1 MDTSKVIDINKSEVN
16 IYPQNSSY
24 DPITNTTTVIYGSKE
39 PSINTNLT
47 PEQKE
52 FAKDFEAAVAE
63 AKAVKAAEAAEAKG
77 GRKRNSKKRKSK
89 KRKSK
94 KRSYRRR

>member
-63 AKAVKAAEAAEAKG
+63 AKAVKAAEAKG
-77 GRKRNSKKRKSK
+77 GRKRKSKKRKSK